1 MVIICWLTNVDLK
14 NVFGIN
20 LELNVFDLIII
31 SDYFRRIV
39 LKKCV
44 L

>member
-1 MVIICWLTNVDLK
+1 MVIVCWTTNVDLK

-31 SDYFRRIV
+31 FDHFRGIV
-39 LKKCV
+39 FKKCV
-44 L
+44 A

>member
-31 SDYFRRIV
+31 SDHFRRIV
-39 LKKCV
+39 FKKCV
-44 L
+44 P

>member
-1 MVIICWLTNVDLK
+1 MVIVCWLTNVDLK